1 MAALMNYYVGLDS
14 IIIKSEKVTQVKDL
28 RKNLVKFENQ
38 SKSNV
43 SVVIGSK
50 GDLESR
56 EIAGANKG

>member
-1 MAALMNYYVGLDS
+1 MNYYVGLDS